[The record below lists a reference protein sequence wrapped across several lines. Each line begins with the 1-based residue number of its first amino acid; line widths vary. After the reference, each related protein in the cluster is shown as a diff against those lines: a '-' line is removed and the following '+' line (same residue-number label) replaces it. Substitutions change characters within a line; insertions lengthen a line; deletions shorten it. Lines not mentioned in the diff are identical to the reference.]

1 MRLLNINM
9 TVGRRLWSLVLGLLV
24 VMLFLMGGVL
34 SWILEVDSRLLSDV
48 ENRMER
54 ITLSKEVKGGVEL
67 AMEQIVSLARE
78 TNPEAYER
86 KKLGYVHTAERNG
99 VLMEDMRQGAT
110 TEKGKELIQHM
121 LDARQ
126 QMIGLYQ
133 ELDRLR
139 TRGESS
145 GLDSLAADKL
155 PAAVNRIT
163 SAVDAYATFVQSMK
177 EKAIAT
183 AERERQYVIWACM
196 GIALAVALSV
206 LALSSLL
213 VRSITRPLAGAVEL
227 ADAIAAGD
235 LSRSIEVRGKDE
247 CATLLQSLSHMQA
260 SLSEIVSEVR
270 NSAESV
276 SVASGQIS
284 QGTHDLSSR
293 TEEQAS
299 ALQETAAAME
309 ELSSTVS
316 LNADNAQQANQV
328 AVDVRNI
335 AVQGNEVVHEM
346 VTTIQDISES
356 GRKVADIISVIEG
369 IAFQTNILALNA
381 AVEAARAGEQ
391 GRGFAVVAGEVRNL
405 AQRAGNAAK
414 DIQGLITLNSESVE
428 KGVAL
433 AGKAGAAMEDVVK
446 AASRSSDLLEEISLA
461 STEQSKGVSQIGVAV
476 SQMEKTTQQ
485 NATLV
490 EESASA
496 AESLREQAEY
506 LVSAV
511 SVFRVSGHS
520 AHSQAKPEQ
529 VKAPRATSP
538 APSASPDN
546 EWESF

>member
-1 MRLLNINM
+1 MKLLNINM

-24 VMLFLMGGVL
+24 VMLVLMGGVL
-34 SWILEVDSRLLSDV
+34 SWIFEVESRLLSDV

-54 ITLSKEVKGGVEL
+54 ITLSKQVKGGVEL
-67 AMEQIVSLARE
+67 AMEQIVSLTRE

-86 KKLGYVHTAERNG
+86 KKSRYVQTAERNR
-99 VLMEDMRQGAT
+99 VMMEDMRQGAT
-110 TEKGKELIQHM
+110 TEKGKELIQNM

-133 ELDRLR
+133 ELDGLR
-139 TRGESS
+139 ARGESS
-145 GLDSLAADKL
+145 GLDALADKL
-155 PAAVNRIT
+155 PTAVNRIT
-163 SAVDAYATFVQSMK
+163 GAVDAYATFVQSMK
-177 EKAIAT
+177 ERAIAT

-196 GIALAVALSV
+196 GIALVVALSV

-247 CATLLQSLSHMQA
+247 CARLLQSLSHMQA

-356 GRKVADIISVIEG
+356 GRKVADIISVIDG

-381 AVEAARAGEQ
+381 AVEAARAGGQ

-414 DIQGLITLNSESVE
+414 DIQELITLNSGSVE
-428 KGVAL
+428 KGVTL
-433 AGKAGAAMEDVVK
+433 AGKAGEVMEDVVK

-476 SQMEKTTQQ
+476 TQMEKTTQQ

-496 AESLREQAEY
+496 AESLREQAEH

-520 AHSQAKPEQ
+520 AQSQVKPEQ
-529 VKAPRATSP
+529 AKAPRTTSP
-538 APSASPDN
+538 ANPASTDN